1 MQINKSKK
9 SSPRQSP
16 NSTFDN
22 DFASGFEDS
31 KFEKFKPAIKAMVVV
46 ILLVGAVWGAV
57 AYLSGTDEEN
67 DTNKTHTPNS
77 SQTTTDNDGTPQ
89 DTTAETDSTII
100 DSSTQGAVYPGNN
113 AQHPGSSNSGS
124 PAPAAKPYNP
134 SKCEPLNSSAI
145 SLRQAADQ
153 KKITYDNAFAAR
165 KNYGYFY
172 SQYGNSADAQ
182 QAYDNQEAQLDLLQ
196 SDWED
201 ALNKGNT
208 AYSKYQECRASL

>member
-9 SSPRQSP
+9 PNSRQSP
-16 NSTFDN
+16 NTVFDN

-31 KFEKFKPAIKAMVVV
+31 KFEKFKPVIKALVVV
-46 ILLVGAVWGAV
+46 ILLIGVVWGAV
-57 AYLSGTDEEN
+57 AYFSGADEES
-67 DTNKTHTPNS
+67 DTNKTYTPNS
-77 SQTTTDNDGTPQ
+77 SQTTTDNDGTSQ
-89 DTTAETDSTII
+89 DTTAEIDSTIT
-100 DSSTQGAVYPGNN
+100 DNSTQGVSPGNN

-124 PAPAAKPYNP
+124 PAPVTKPYDP
-134 SKCEPLNSSAI
+134 SKCEPLNSNAI
-145 SLRQAADQ
+145 SLRQTADQ

-182 QAYDNQEAQLDLLQ
+182 RAYDNQEAQLNLLQ

-201 ALNKGNT
+201 ALNKGNA

>member
-89 DTTAETDSTII
+89 DNATEIDSTIT
-100 DSSTQGAVYPGNN
+100 DGSTQVVSPGNN
-113 AQHPGSSNSGS
+113 AQHSSSSNSNS
-124 PAPAAKPYNP
+124 PAPVAKPYDP
-134 SKCEPLNSSAI
+134 SKCEPLNSNAI

-153 KKITYDNAFAAR
+153 KKITYDAAFAAR

-172 SQYGNSADAQ
+172 SQYGNSTDAQ

-201 ALNKGNT
+201 ALSKGNA

>member
-9 SSPRQSP
+9 PNSRQS
-16 NSTFDN
+16 SSSLFDS

-31 KFEKFKPAIKAMVVV
+31 KFDKFKPAIKALVVV
-46 ILLVGAVWGAV
+46 ILLVGAVWGV
-57 AYLSGTDEEN
+57 TAYFSGTDEKGGADKN
-67 DTNKTHTPNS
+67 YSPNS
-77 SQTTTDNDGTPQ
+77 SRMTTDNDETPE
-89 DTTAETDSTII
+89 DATAEIDSTIT
-100 DSSTQGAVYPGNN
+100 DGSTQGVSPGNN
-113 AQHPGSSNSGS
+113 AQHPDSSNSGS
-124 PAPAAKPYNP
+124 SAPAAKPYDP
-134 SKCEPLNSSAI
+134 SKCESLNSNAT

-153 KKITYDNAFAAR
+153 KKITYDNAFVAR

-172 SQYGNSADAQ
+172 SQYGNSTDAQ

-201 ALNKGNT
+201 ALNKGNA